1 MEKFAEYRDGN
12 EMHIIYRYPNG
23 KFYNHYSVNNAEFDG
38 NTAFGIS
45 IAGGYRNL
53 TEAEKM
59 MAQHRPQARKIDS
72 EPSREE
78 IISFIMEHEQV
89 WEDFKNR
96 FPYYKMYF
104 V

>member
-12 EMHIIYRYPNG
+12 EKHIIYRYPNG
-23 KFYNHYSVNNAEFDG
+23 KFYNHYRVFNHNGEETG
-38 NTAFGIS
+38 EC

-104 V
+104 I